1 MPIPVR
7 PPGVFVQENPS
18 GIVTITGVET
28 SITAFV
34 GRTVIGPLA
43 PMHCYSFADFQ
54 RGFGN
59 FAAGYPLGNAVA
71 DFFGNGGS
79 HAIIVRVFKAPAGA
93 GDGLARANGGGLTLA
108 AATPGAWANG
118 GLSMSIEASAASV
131 DVFNLVLTYN
141 ASNGGETAER
151 FQDVSIKVDAGPRRL
166 DQVLETQSQLARVPS
181 GQLPKA
187 TPTAVTNVPFAGG
200 ADSAGLTAAD
210 LTGDPALQTGIYA
223 LDNVDLF
230 NLMCIPPDP
239 TDADYGDLETLYQ
252 AAALYCLKRRAI
264 LILDPPK
271 AWSDH
276 ASQGRLD
283 QIQPTDLGIG
293 GPEEAR
299 NCAVYFPRIRK
310 ADPVSGQ
317 IEIFPP
323 CGAIAGIF
331 AEMDNARGVWKA
343 PAGTSAGIGGIAGLE
358 FNLSDD
364 QNGQLN
370 PMGINCLRNFPV
382 IGPVVWGAR
391 TLRGADILSDDYKY
405 VQVRRLALYIEE
417 SLYRGT
423 KFAVFEPNGEALW
436 STLRQSIGAFMTNL
450 FQQGAFYGQ
459 YVTCDRTTTTQ
470 GDIDRGVV
478 NIRVAFAPV
487 TLAEFIVLQ
496 IQQQAGQTPPQGVAR
511 IP

>member
-1 MPIPVR
+1 MPIPVK

-18 GIVTITGVET
+18 GAVTITGVET

-34 GRTVIGPLA
+34 GRTVMGPQA
-43 PMHCYSFADFQ
+43 PAHCFSLADFE
-54 RGFGN
+54 RAFGGP
-59 FAAGYPLGNAVA
+59 AAGYPLVDALA

-93 GDGLARANGGGLTLA
+93 GDGLARANGGGLMLM

-118 GLSMSIEASAASV
+118 GLSMSIEALASV
-131 DVFNLVLTYN
+131 DLFNLVLTYK
-141 ASNGGETAER
+141 ASNGGETIER
-151 FQDVSIKVDAGPRRL
+151 FQNVSIAADAGPRRL
-166 DQVLETQSQLARVPS
+166 DQVLETQSQLARMPS
-181 GQLPKA
+181 GQLPTA

-210 LTGDPALQTGIYA
+210 LTGDPALHSGIYA

-239 TDADYGDLETLYQ
+239 ADAEYGDLKTLYQ
-252 AAALYCLKRRAI
+252 AAALYCLKRRAM

-276 ASQGRLD
+276 ARQGRLD
-283 QIQPTDLGIG
+283 QIQPADLGIG

-310 ADPVSGQ
+310 ADPTTGQ
-317 IEIFPP
+317 IETFPP

-331 AEMDNARGVWKA
+331 AATDNARGVWKA
-343 PAGTSAGIGGIAGLE
+343 PAGITAGIAGIAGLE

-370 PMGINCLRNFPV
+370 PVGINCLRNFPV
-382 IGPVVWGAR
+382 EGPVVWGAR

-405 VQVRRLALYIEE
+405 VPVRRLTLYIEE

-423 KFAVFEPNGEALW
+423 TFAVFEPNNETLW
-436 STLRQSIGAFMTNL
+436 STLRQDIGAFMTAL
-450 FQQGAFYGQ
+450 FQQGAFYGH
-459 YVTCDRTTTTQ
+459 YVICDRTTTTQ
-470 GDIDRGVV
+470 DDIDRGVV
-478 NIRVAFAPV
+478 NVRVAFAPV
-487 TLAEFIVLQ
+487 KPAEFIVLQ
-496 IQQQAGQTPPQGVAR
+496 IQQQAGQTPP
-511 IP
+511 